1 MSLPNPLNW
10 LRETDSYVVFG
21 FNRSDTLMGDWW
33 AHRTPDHTQ
42 RFFNTLDDA
51 KEWITSNHHYV
62 GFGRRDEGQA
72 KGILKSYYLN
82 PIEKDH
88 EKWVKKVEI
97 IQEKFDYGV
106 LVAWYGS
113 RYEYQ
118 DKANNYAPKTRQDQA
133 MWWIFQMK
141 N

>member
-1 MSLPNPLNW
+1 MSLPKPLNW

-33 AHRTPDHTQ
+33 AHSTPDHTQ

-62 GFGRRDEGQA
+62 GFSRQDDGQA
-72 KGILKSYYLN
+72 KGILKSYLLPSASN
-82 PIEKDH
+82 NQQ
-88 EKWVKKVEI
+88 WVKKVEI
-97 IQEKFDYGV
+97 IQEKFNYGD

-113 RYEYQ
+113 RYEYEEGKTMA
-118 DKANNYAPKTRQDQA
+118 DKA